1 MRNLLRRLFALE
13 FDTPLIRMQFAL
25 MRMVR
30 THVSVLMGSEVMV
43 IIVKILT
50 NVLMK
55 IMIVIHLLELVLI
68 ILVRFMPMFSW
79 VQA

>member
-30 THVSVLMGSEVMV
+30 THVSVLMGSELMV

>member
-55 IMIVIHLLELVLI
+55 IMIVIHFLELVLI

>member
-55 IMIVIHLLELVLI
+55 IMIVIHLLE
-68 ILVRFMPMFSW
+68 
-79 VQA
+79 

>member
-55 IMIVIHLLELVLI
+55 IMIVIHFLELVL